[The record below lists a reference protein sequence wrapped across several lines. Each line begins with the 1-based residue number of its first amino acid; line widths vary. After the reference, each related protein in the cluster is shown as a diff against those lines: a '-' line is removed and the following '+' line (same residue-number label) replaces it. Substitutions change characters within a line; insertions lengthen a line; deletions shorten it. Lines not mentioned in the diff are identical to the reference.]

1 VNGKLT
7 RKGHEGVKT
16 KRAALY
22 VRVSSGEQSTGAQER
37 ALREY
42 VQRRGW
48 KLQQIYRD
56 QGVSGA
62 SSNRPAL
69 NEMLKACRRGSVDVI
84 VVWKFGRFA
93 RSLKQLMSGL
103 EMCRALGIDFV
114 SVTEAVDTSIPSGEL
129 LLQLVGAVAQFERSL
144 IGERLK
150 SGLANA
156 RAKGKSLGRPPLRKL
171 STGETRQLRTERA
184 RQRAVSSSC
193 QEIRRVSLDSPQ
205 ALRGSLLRL

>member
-1 VNGKLT
+1 
-7 RKGHEGVKT
+7 VKT

-22 VRVSSGEQSTGAQER
+22 VRVSSGEQNTGAQER

-69 NEMLKACRRGSVDVI
+69 NEMLKAYRHGSVDV
-84 VVWKFGRFA
+84 VVVSRFDRFA

-103 EMCRALGIDFV
+103 ETCRALVVDFV
-114 SVTEAVDTSIPSGEL
+114 SVTESIDTSLPSGD
-129 LLQLVGAVAQFERSL
+129 
-144 IGERLK
+144 
-150 SGLANA
+150 
-156 RAKGKSLGRPPLRKL
+156 
-171 STGETRQLRTERA
+171 
-184 RQRAVSSSC
+184 SC
-193 QEIRRVSLDSPQ
+193 FK
-205 ALRGSLLRL
+205 